1 MNKQSNNSTQDTLN
15 QYFLYV
21 SENNINGIIGLL
33 ADDID
38 WYIAKSEQLPWTGRL
53 ENKSEI
59 AKALQMIFDA
69 HVDGT
74 ARFDVDHIFIDGGE
88 VAVFGLISRQV
99 KATGITFSASVCQ
112 RFTITEGKITRLL
125 MLEDASEILKA
136 F

>member
-21 SENNINGIIGLL
+21 SENNIDGIISLL

-38 WYIAKSEQLPWTGRL
+38 WYIAKSEQLSWTGRL
-53 ENKSEI
+53 DNKSEI

-69 HVDGT
+69 HVEQT

-88 VAVFGLISRQV
+88 AAVFGMISRQV
-99 KATGITFSASVCQ
+99 KATGKTFTASVCQ